1 MEATKKE
8 KQSYLVRDLYL
19 LYTYRKVR
27 LNGGA
32 IRYLSDNFVGKVNK
46 KGNYNEV
53 FSDVELK
60 TISEEQDPPEFNK
73 AFVWQVERLS
83 DYSDFSGK
91 EITTAEELF
100 NFLLKSNAYNNSL
113 LDTE

>member
-19 LYTYRKVR
+19 LYTYRKVK
-27 LNGGA
+27 LDEGA
-32 IRYLSDNFVGKVNK
+32 IRYLSDNFVGNVNES
-46 KGNYNEV
+46 GNYNEV

-60 TISEEQDPPEFNK
+60 TISADQDPPEFNK

-83 DYSDFSGK
+83 DYPSFC
-91 EITTAEELF
+91 
-100 NFLLKSNAYNNSL
+100 
-113 LDTE
+113 